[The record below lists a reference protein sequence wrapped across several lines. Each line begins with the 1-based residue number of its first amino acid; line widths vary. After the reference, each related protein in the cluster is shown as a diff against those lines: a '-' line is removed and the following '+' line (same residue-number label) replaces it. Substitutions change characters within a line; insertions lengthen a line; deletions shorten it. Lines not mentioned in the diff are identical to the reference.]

1 MKRRM
6 VKATIDDGSIYAEV
20 EGHVD
25 AIAYEGLRQGGDSMA
40 TIPMRVVKVL
50 EFRMRGS
57 GGNWVS
63 EIDKQMHKGNL
74 EQLLRNSW
82 LSGVHEPHV
91 FLGELE
97 DLGVEFV
104 QPPREQPPL
113 LGVSS

>member
-25 AIAYEGLRQGGDSMA
+25 AVAYEGLRQGGDSMD

-50 EFRMRGS
+50 KFRIYGS
-57 GGNWVS
+57 GGTWVS

-82 LSGVHEPHV
+82 LSGAHEPHV
-91 FLGELE
+91 FFGELD
-97 DLGVEFV
+97 DLGIEFV
-104 QPPREQPPL
+104 QPPREQPSL
-113 LGVSS
+113 LEVPS